1 MLTSF
6 LPYEPDQDFL
16 LPPSPAEWLPENHL
30 AYFVSEIVDR
40 LDLQR
45 FYARYEGNGRRNQPF
60 DPAMKSCLWSFK
72 NARDGRAA
80 GQQRRSSAVS
90 AAKSDRRTRCL
101 VGFKHI
107 IGFRQFSLRGLS
119 KVTGEWSLVCVALNV
134 RRMWALQT

>member
-101 VGFKHI
+101 VG
-107 IGFRQFSLRGLS
+107 LS
-119 KVTGEWSLVCVALNV
+119 IL
-134 RRMWALQT
+134 